1 LFDDTEV
8 RARLDDA
15 LASHASLGNALAEEV
30 ATQPVLTPK
39 AAILAHQVRQQ
50 WKVVQALRRQIRVE
64 VAG

>member
-50 WKVVQALRRQIRVE
+50 W
-64 VAG
+64 